1 MLHNVRLLIKKMLY
15 PNTWSSEAFV
25 KHLRQ
30 TGCNIGNNTW
40 FTEPR
45 TVFVDPGRRS
55 FISIGDDCLITR
67 NVSFVAH
74 DYSWSMLI
82 DSHNEFLPSGG
93 GEIII
98 GNNVFIG
105 FNSMIL
111 KNVRIGNN
119 VIIGAGSVVTK
130 DIPDNAI
137 AAGNPAKV
145 ISDMDSY
152 YKKRKSFLVEEAKKH
167 ARFIFKEK
175 GRMPTEAEMAW
186 FSVVFNGNYDCK
198 DILAKDSKAAQNAF
212 ERTES
217 VYESYSQFLN
227 DTFG

>member
-1 MLHNVRLLIKKMLY
+1 MRHDFRLLIKKLLY
-15 PNTWSSEAFV
+15 PNSWSSEAFI

-30 TGCNIGNNTW
+30 TGCSIGNNTW

-55 FISIGDDCLITR
+55 FISIGNDCLITR

-82 DSHNEFLPSGG
+82 DSHHEFLPSGG
-93 GEIII
+93 GRITV

-105 FNSMIL
+105 FNCIIL

-119 VIIGAGSVVTK
+119 VIIGAGSVVTA

-137 AAGNPAKV
+137 VAGNPAKV
-145 ISDMDSY
+145 VSDMDSY
-152 YKKRKSFLVEEAKKH
+152 YKKRKSLLVEEAKKH
-167 ARFIFKEK
+167 ARFIFEEK
-175 GRMPTEAEMAW
+175 GRMPEEEEMAW
-186 FSVVFNGNYDCK
+186 FSVVFNGKYDCA
-198 DILAKDSKAAQNAF
+198 DVLAKNAQTSQNAF
-212 ERTES
+212 ERTEPM
-217 VYESYSQFLN
+217 YESYSQFLK